1 MRLFRSKTGFTLVE
15 LLVVIAIIGI
25 LIALLLPAV
34 QAARE
39 AARRS
44 TCTNH
49 MKQLALAFHNYVSA
63 TNVFPRIFYATRGDP
78 TTCQRGDMCCL
89 VTDCVRFSTC
99 AFTFMLPYIEQQA
112 VYSQYR
118 FSCPPMP
125 GYNRTLIDLSQIDT
139 FRCPTDRYETR
150 TSQTNYAMCLG
161 PNHGWSDDVL
171 IMNGMFR
178 RRREVT
184 IAEVTDGLSNTI
196 LLGERLVG
204 DWDNNKFSLQDI
216 VAGIARPSGYPD
228 MFPNADQ
235 IITWGKLG
243 KDSWNPATN
252 VYSGG
257 CHSNSWGCP
266 NTYITTTAGPNWAF
280 PDVQEGGCR
289 WNGIGPGIRPPRSL
303 HAGGVNVALGDGSVR
318 FIGNGIDLL
327 TWQYLGARNDG
338 QPVALPP

>member
-1 MRLFRSKTGFTLVE
+1 MRLFRSKRGFTLVE

-89 VTDCVRFSTC
+89 VTDCIKFSTC
-99 AFTFMLPYIEQQA
+99 PFTFMLPYIEQQA

-118 FSCPPMP
+118 FSCPPQP

-150 TSQTNYAMCLG
+150 TSQTNYALCIG
-161 PNHGWSDDVL
+161 PNLGWNDDPLV
-171 IMNGMFR
+171 MNGMFR

-196 LLGERLVG
+196 LLAERLVG
-204 DWDNNKFSLQDI
+204 DWDNTKLSLQD
-216 VAGIARPSGYPD
+216 VVYNQTLPAGITAASQ
-228 MFPNADQ
+228 FLTADV
-235 IITWGKLG
+235 IVTYGKQG
-243 KDSWNPATN
+243 RDNWTMQ
-252 VYSGG
+252 YSGG
-257 CHSNSWGCP
+257 CHSNSWGHP
-266 NTYITTTAGPNWAF
+266 GTFVNTLAGPNWSF
-280 PDVQEGGCR
+280 PDVEQGGCG
-289 WNGIGPGIRPPRSL
+289 WPGHDSGIRPPRSA
-303 HAGGVNVALGDGSVR
+303 HAGGVNVALGDGSCR

-338 QPVALPP
+338 QPVVLPP